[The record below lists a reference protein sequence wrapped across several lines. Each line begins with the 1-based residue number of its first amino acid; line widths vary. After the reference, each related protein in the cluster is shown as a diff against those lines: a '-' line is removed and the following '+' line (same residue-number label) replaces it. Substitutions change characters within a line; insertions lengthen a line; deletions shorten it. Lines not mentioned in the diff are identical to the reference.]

1 MTQIS
6 RPWTGT
12 TTGDAGAYS
21 ASNWRDAWAAE
32 LHAWA
37 HGTNYGNR
45 GPLIDSGNAPDVGLQ
60 VQATGPAS
68 AAVDVLP
75 GAALV
80 EGGLYLSDATE
91 TLAVAAN
98 SSGNPRIDT
107 VILRKDDIAQTIRL
121 VVKQGTPAVTPT
133 PPALTQTA
141 GTMWEIPIA
150 DIAVA
155 NGFVSI
161 ANADLTSRA
170 EWGNAADG
178 VYLKDILNNS
188 GVTLE
193 TGMVIVWDTSA
204 DRAVTTT
211 TTINHVTPA
220 GVWVGRTQNGDY
232 GRVLVKGVG
241 LIRTVGAYSR
251 GDGLLTGGT
260 AGQAVNITPNIVGQ
274 LGFLLEA
281 SSAGDLA
288 LAYIDVRPAPAQV
301 ATFSY
306 EVAQNT
312 AGPAYTAG
320 AERTVSVNT
329 ELSDPFGIASV
340 NADQITLDAGRYRF
354 HGEISVQAVAG
365 ANRLGWLLLHD
376 TTGAARL
383 LKGLNRWIASSAYA
397 MVMLDGEFVI
407 TVQSVIEMRVLVTS
421 TGWTGAAA
429 AINQAG
435 ETERYTYM
443 EFERL
448 P

>member
-1 MTQIS
+1 MTEIS

-21 ASNWRDAWAAE
+21 ASDWRDAWAAAY
-32 LHAWA
+32 HAWA
-37 HGTNYGNR
+37 HGTDYGNR

-121 VVKQGTPAVTPT
+121 AVKQGTPAVTPT

-141 GTMWEIPIA
+141 GTMWEIPIW

-155 NGFVSI
+155 NGFTSI
-161 ANADLTSRA
+161 TDDDLTPRA
-170 EWGNAADG
+170 EWANAAEG
-178 VYLKDILNNS
+178 VYLKDVLNNGGS
-188 GVTLE
+188 TVE
-193 TGMVIVWDTSA
+193 TGAVVVWDGTA
-204 DRAVTTT
+204 DRAIHGTTT
-211 TTINHVTPA
+211 PNDPAVA

-232 GRVLVKGVG
+232 GRVLARGIGWVRM
-241 LIRTVGAYSR
+241 LNNGAR
-251 GDGLLTGGT
+251 GDGLMASGT
-260 AGQAVNITPNIVGQ
+260 AFQADTTGIGYGN

-281 SSAGDLA
+281 ATAGNLA
-288 LAYIDVRPAPAQV
+288 LAYIDPQRAQNQV
-301 ATFSY
+301 ATFAY

-312 AGPAYTAG
+312 AGPAYTTG

-329 ELSDPFGIASV
+329 ELSDPYGIASV
-340 NADQITLDAGRYRF
+340 NANQITLAPGRYRF
-354 HGEISVQAVAG
+354 WGEIAVIGVAG
-365 ANRLGWLLLHD
+365 ATRLGWLLLHD
-376 TTGAARL
+376 TTAGARL
-383 LKGLNRWIASSAYA
+383 LKSNNFLLGSSSFDTIALA
-397 MVMLDGEFVI
+397 GEFAL
-407 TVQSVIEMRVLVTS
+407 TVQSVLEMRVLVTS
-421 TGWTGAAA
+421 TGWTGVGA
-429 AINQAG
+429 AINSAG

-443 EFERL
+443 EFERI